1 MATDSSNAI
10 PTYGE
15 VQNMLQSSTG
25 DLHKWVAWSATR
37 QNLTINSVALREYLT
52 QKVTVLHVIN
62 SHLTVNNTERLF
74 GGIIIISPA
83 TGAANTPYIIGQY
96 SGDGFDEFFTMGMYN
111 LEADTYSEFF
121 NKQIE
126 E

>member
-1 MATDSSNAI
+1 MAKICRYLVFILFHLSHIFA
-10 PTYGE
+10 G
-15 VQNMLQSSTG
+15 
-25 DLHKWVAWSATR
+25 
-37 QNLTINSVALREYLT
+37 INC
-52 QKVTVLHVIN
+52 KN
-62 SHLTVNNTERLF
+62 
-74 GGIIIISPA
+74 
-83 TGAANTPYIIGQY
+83 